1 MNARHI
7 LLAICALI
15 VVNASAPA
23 RAFELIKQ
31 EEAELPDDLLGNT
44 RGPLPGP
51 AIKIHSLTPTSSPFN
66 LVVEF
71 KPRVASASINIDS
84 LNVWY
89 SKRPLVDLRARIE
102 DHIAQKGR
110 SVVIRLKDAEAPV
123 GKHQIVFRVEDT
135 NGQFAIK
142 PLDMEILS
150 AR

>member
-1 MNARHI
+1 MNVRRA
-7 LLAICALI
+7 LLSVCALI
-15 VVNASAPA
+15 VLHTIAPA
-23 RAFELIKQ
+23 IAFELIRQ

-44 RGPLPGP
+44 RGPIPGP
-51 AIKIHSLTPTSSPFN
+51 AIKIHAITPTLSPFS

-71 KPRVASASINIDS
+71 TPRVASASINIDS

-89 SKRPLVDLRARIE
+89 SKRPLIDLRARLE
-102 DHIAQKGR
+102 EHITKKGR

-142 PLDMEILS
+142 SFDMEILPS
-150 AR
+150 E